1 MKKMCFIICSSVF
14 LLCAVFSTSSQSQAS
29 SQEETIEES
38 TAEEPVAPL
47 SDLRNP
53 TGH

>member
-1 MKKMCFIICSSVF
+1 MCFIICSSVF

-47 SDLRNP
+47 SDLPNP

>member
-38 TAEEPVAPL
+38 TVEEPVAPL
-47 SDLRNP
+47 SDLPNP

>member
-1 MKKMCFIICSSVF
+1 MCFVICSSVF

-29 SQEETIEES
+29 SQEKTIKES

-47 SDLRNP
+47 SDLPNP

>member
-1 MKKMCFIICSSVF
+1 MRKMFFIICSSIF
-14 LLCAVFSTSSQSQAS
+14 LLCAVFSISSQPQAFP
-29 SQEETIEES
+29 QEETIEES

-47 SDLRNP
+47 SDFPHP